1 MGLVEEHLTL
11 TALEARRVPLQV
23 RRHAQNELVV
33 DLATAAHAERE
44 LAIVAAETC
53 VVNEMTQ
60 STKMLRTFV
69 RLVPSD
75 IRLTN

>member
-23 RRHAQNELVV
+23 GRHTQDELIM
-33 DLATAAHAERE
+33 DLTTAAHAERE

-60 STKMLRTFV
+60 SKKILRTIV
-69 RLVPSD
+69 RLVLSD

>member
-60 STKMLRTFV
+60 SKKMLRTFV

>member
-1 MGLVEEHLTL
+1 MVLVQEHLTL

-60 STKMLRTFV
+60 SKKILRTFV

-75 IRLTN
+75 IN